1 MVLWWQSWPIVGRRW
16 LGRRIAAHRP
26 RERCKLNPTV
36 EVPYTKPVG
45 AIIRIILVDDHQLFR
60 AGLRS
65 LLAVEPAFEVVAEA
79 GDAREACTQ
88 IAAVDHDLVVVDV
101 TLPGSN
107 GIALI
112 RELERREKR
121 RPVLVLTMHQ
131 HADFVIDA
139 FAAGANGYALKL
151 QSEAEIFEAIRTTAG
166 GGRYV
171 APVLAEMVRGSE
183 QSPQRSLLGSL
194 SAREREIFDLLV
206 RGYTNAEVAKQ
217 LFISIKTVE
226 THRTRILRKL
236 DVHNIGDLVRLAA
249 RHGLIAA

>member
-1 MVLWWQSWPIVGRRW
+1 M
-16 LGRRIAAHRP
+16 
-26 RERCKLNPTV
+26 
-36 EVPYTKPVG
+36 G
-45 AIIRIILVDDHQLFR
+45 AIRIILVDDHQLFR
-60 AGLRS
+60 AGLRA
-65 LLAVEPAFEVVAEA
+65 LLTVEPAFEVVAEA
-79 GDAREACTQ
+79 GDAREAVTCVET
-88 IAAVDHDLVVVDV
+88 VPHDLVIVDV

-112 RELERREKR
+112 RELKR
-121 RPVLVLTMHQ
+121 RQKRLPVLVLTMHQ
-131 HADFVIDA
+131 HADYVVDA

-151 QSEAEIFEAIRTTAG
+151 QSEAEIFEAIRTVGSG
-166 GGRYV
+166 GTYA
-171 APVLAEMVRGSE
+171 APAIAQLVRGSATPAHG
-183 QSPQRSLLGSL
+183 SVLASL

-217 LFISIKTVE
+217 LFISVKTVE